1 MAEEKESPISICQV
15 VQNPKKGDCNKSSNF
30 IISTTRASW
39 KRGLKWCQPEA
50 CWTSLRG
57 EIRSM
62 ITSPPSNW
70 LMTFLKWIQ
79 RPCPTKLQ
87 NPTNQLHHI
96 LLKICCFNNYSEFPC
111 AGSWGLWS
119 NFTQAPLNRWDLV
132 SVFQNWSFFG
142 KMEIQAIS
150 VRPWPNFSTP
160 TPFDSA
166 PLFVTSY
173 KPPWLHKKSPASWHW
188 FDWFSH
194 AVAHECQ
201 DSKVTHI
208 KTESIL

>member
-1 MAEEKESPISICQV
+1 
-15 VQNPKKGDCNKSSNF
+15 
-30 IISTTRASW
+30 
-39 KRGLKWCQPEA
+39 
-50 CWTSLRG
+50 
-57 EIRSM
+57 
-62 ITSPPSNW
+62 
-70 LMTFLKWIQ
+70 MTFLKWIQ

-87 NPTNQLHHI
+87 NSTNQLHHI

-173 KPPWLHKKSPASWHW
+173 KPPWLHKKSPGSWHW
-188 FDWFSH
+188 FDWVCH

-201 DSKVTHI
+201 DSKVTLI
-208 KTESIL
+208 SKPNQSCSLLTEKVPAASWTAPSLQHSSSADSWIARGGIPSFFVFFRTCV